1 MKQDTIISNPRLFVD
16 TKVAFFN
23 CNLLQIKIDKQAPEM
38 ETNNHFKVAIFHLLQ
53 YRLSL

>member
-23 CNLLQIKIDKQAPEM
+23 CNLLQIKIDKQAPKM
-38 ETNNHFKVAIFHLLQ
+38 KTNNHFKVAIFHLFTI
-53 YRLSL
+53 